1 MPLMLRP
8 NWPQRDKNRAVPVS
22 CAKDDCLLDKY
33 TQRASLSYPGN
44 KTQPDY
50 RDRYFRI
57 PMVQR
62 YKTWLMRTLDWSI
75 D

>member
-1 MPLMLRP
+1 MPLMHWP

-44 KTQPDY
+44 KNTTRLSRPLLSNIDGS
-50 RDRYFRI
+50 
-57 PMVQR
+57 
-62 YKTWLMRTLDWSI
+62 SI
-75 D
+75 